1 MGLLYALFL
10 DHVSTCFVAALLLL
24 CCCFVVCLDH
34 HILFVV
40 CLDHHILQY
49 ALRYVQSSL
58 QSSQLGGPSSYD
70 DFHFVDSGLCKCSS
84 LVGVVWEVWNGLS
97 FDPI

>member
-1 MGLLYALFL
+1 MLKDVEAQPQATRSGMLA
-10 DHVSTCFVAALLLL
+10 D
-24 CCCFVVCLDH
+24 
-34 HILFVV
+34 
-40 CLDHHILQY
+40 
-49 ALRYVQSSL
+49 R
-58 QSSQLGGPSSYD
+58 GSYD

>member
-1 MGLLYALFL
+1 MRNVFTVASGRSIPGGLATDLVTKA
-10 DHVSTCFVAALLLL
+10 TG
-24 CCCFVVCLDH
+24 
-34 HILFVV
+34 
-40 CLDHHILQY
+40 
-49 ALRYVQSSL
+49 R
-58 QSSQLGGPSSYD
+58 GSYD

>member
-1 MGLLYALFL
+1 MPDIIEQGAAKNGKAVLYE
-10 DHVSTCFVAALLLL
+10 TKC
-24 CCCFVVCLDH
+24 
-34 HILFVV
+34 
-40 CLDHHILQY
+40 Y
-49 ALRYVQSSL
+49 
-58 QSSQLGGPSSYD
+58 SQLVTVVSLGKGTAGTGGRGSYD